1 MHVYTFFFNSVKLI
15 SMSTNS
21 NKYWKKIKF
30 NNRSSVNGRGIG
42 KGVKELYAYFA
53 GDKFLHIFYTI
64 F

>member
-1 MHVYTFFFNSVKLI
+1 
-15 SMSTNS
+15 MSTNS